1 MLSPPAI
8 APDAAATEAGIF
20 GTVTDVPTIP
30 RLTTPTIATSF
41 RDEFRP
47 DERYILERTTAQHM
61 RNTSHRVDVIIVPT
75 GFVIDALPAPY
86 QTRCLLDPG
95 MQFGKAGL
103 LSAFDANRD
112 LIYAAAARVYA
123 RGRKG
128 SYDLVST
135 DF

>member
-61 RNTSHRVDVIIVPT
+61 RNTSHRVDVIIVPHRLRDRCAARAIPNT
-75 GFVIDALPAPY
+75 LPA
-86 QTRCLLDPG
+86 RSWH
-95 MQFGKAGL
+95 AV
-103 LSAFDANRD
+103 R
-112 LIYAAAARVYA
+112 
-123 RGRKG
+123 
-128 SYDLVST
+128 
-135 DF
+135 